1 MAATKNAPRAPRRRT
16 SQPIANLAALRQA
29 RLAGSA
35 QTLGEVSREL
45 ASWVPIL
52 RQLAEAEALR
62 NLALGHSFEISSATI
77 RSIVAARRLR
87 EDFFWPA
94 MAETAWGLMLE
105 LFAGRLAGER
115 LTVEALATA
124 ADTAPDAALHWVD
137 WLAGRGIVSRDTTAA
152 DAMDAIV
159 GLTETGADQM
169 RAYLIAAL
177 RLSPWVQ

>member
-1 MAATKNAPRAPRRRT
+1 MPKAERA
-16 SQPIANLAALRQA
+16 SISEEAQDVGESRQA

-35 QTLGEVSREL
+35 QILGEVSREL

-62 NLALGHSFEISSATI
+62 NLALGHSFEISGATI
-77 RSIVAARRLR
+77 RSIISARRLR

-94 MAETAWGLMLE
+94 MSESAWGLMLE
-105 LFAGRLAGER
+105 LFASRLGGER
-115 LTVEALATA
+115 LTVATLAA
-124 ADTAPDAALHWVD
+124 ASDTAPDSALHWID
-137 WLAGRGIVSRDTTAA
+137 WLAGRGLVARDATAP
-152 DAMDAIV
+152 DEMDAPV
-159 GLTETGADQM
+159 TLTETGADQM

>member
-1 MAATKNAPRAPRRRT
+1 MAKVQRA
-16 SQPIANLAALRQA
+16 SVSEAAQESREA

-35 QTLGEVSREL
+35 RTLGDVSREL

-62 NLALGHSFEISSATI
+62 NLALGHSFEISGATI
-77 RSIVAARRLR
+77 RSIISARRLR

-94 MAETAWGLMLE
+94 MSESAWGIMLE
-105 LFAGRLAGER
+105 LFASRLAGER
-115 LTVEALATA
+115 LTVATLAA
-124 ADTAPDAALHWVD
+124 ASDTAPDATLHWAD
-137 WLAGRGIVSRDTTAA
+137 WLAGRKLVSRDATAP
-152 DAMDAIV
+152 DAMDATV
-159 GLTETGADQM
+159 TLTETGADQM